1 MQMKLTDSFFLK
13 NRLAVMKIARD
24 MVAMPIGSKISTIT
38 EYAEKFNIS
47 RGTVQNAI
55 TYLSEK
61 EAITIQKKGHMGTH
75 LVHKDIDKIWS
86 YTGWGSLTGVM
97 SLPLNLLSSGL
108 ATGICECMKQH
119 NINFNCIFIQGSK
132 TRIEALA
139 DNKYDFIVASSLTA
153 SLLKDRY
160 QTLELVSE
168 LDGCGYAG
176 RYVLLFSDH
185 KHSRLEEGMTISVDP
200 SSIDQL
206 YLTDSLCKNLN
217 IKRLETTYINTYK
230 NVALGKADAA
240 VGRLDIINDTYTG
253 MHYIDLDLSDYTQK
267 QIEGF
272 SKAVILAE
280 RDNYGLKALLQ
291 KVLNPAEIAEI
302 QSKVTSQQMFP
313 SYY

>member
-1 MQMKLTDSFFLK
+1 
-13 NRLAVMKIARD
+13 MKIARD
-24 MVAMPIGSKISTIT
+24 MVAMPIGCKISTIT

-75 LVHKDIDKIWS
+75 LIHKDIDKIWS

-139 DNKYDFIVASSLTA
+139 NNKYDFGIASSLTA
-153 SLLKDRY
+153 LILKDRY
-160 QTLELVSE
+160 KTLEVVSE
-168 LDGCGYAG
+168 LEGCGYAG

-185 KHSRLEEGMTISVDP
+185 KHNRLEDGMTIAVDP

-206 YLTDSLCKNLN
+206 YLTDSLCKNVN

-230 NVALGKADAA
+230 NVALGNADVT
-240 VGRLDIINDTYTG
+240 VGRLDIINDTYAN
-253 MHYIDLDLSDYTQK
+253 MHYVDLNLPDYTSQ
-267 QIEGF
+267 QVEDF
-272 SKAVILAE
+272 SKAVILAGQ
-280 RDNYGLKALLQ
+280 DNYGLKNLLLE
-291 KVLNPAEIAEI
+291 VLNPAEIGDI
-302 QSKVTSQQMFP
+302 QSKVMSQQMFP